1 MSRTFKLAQLKE
13 PRVAM
18 RVLIGV
24 LLAANVAMAIV
35 AFKPFGGSAD
45 DLRKEADT
53 LGNQL
58 QAMQARLAIT
68 RRLSQKVDT
77 ARQDGDSFLARYI
90 VERRTA
96 SSAVFE
102 ELIHMA
108 AESGVQPGQ
117 AQFQY
122 DDIKGSDSIK
132 MMTISAGFE
141 GSYQQLTKLVSL
153 IDKSQRFFVIDSMQT
168 SAPQQTNQNQPQ
180 QQQGAQK
187 LNVQFK
193 IKTFVRGAAEAES

>member
-1 MSRTFKLAQLKE
+1 MSRTFNFAQLKE

-18 RVLIGV
+18 RLLIAV
-24 LLAANVAMAIV
+24 LLAANIAMAIV

-53 LGNQL
+53 LRDQL
-58 QAMQARLAIT
+58 QAMQARLAISK
-68 RRLSQKVDT
+68 RLSQKVDA
-77 ARQDGDSFLARYI
+77 ARVDGDRFLARYI

-117 AQFQY
+117 TTFGY

-141 GSYQQLTKLVSL
+141 GSYQQLTKLVNL
-153 IDKSQRFFVIDSMQT
+153 IDKSPRFFVIDSMTT
-168 SAPQQTNQNQPQ
+168 SAPQQTQPNQPQ
-180 QQQGAQK
+180 PGVQK

>member
-18 RVLIGV
+18 RLIIGV
-24 LLAANVAMAIV
+24 LLAANIGMAIV

-53 LGNQL
+53 LRNQL
-58 QAMQARLAIT
+58 QATQARLAIT
-68 RRLSQKVDT
+68 KRLAQKVDT
-77 ARQDGDSFLARYI
+77 ARTDGEAFLARYI
-90 VERRTA
+90 VERRSA
-96 SSAVFE
+96 SSAVYE

-108 AESGVQPGQ
+108 AESGVQAGQ
-117 AQFQY
+117 YSFQY
-122 DDIKGSDSIK
+122 DDVKGSDSIK

-141 GSYQQLTKLVSL
+141 GTYQQLTKLVSL

-168 SAPQQTNQNQPQ
+168 SAPQQTNQNPA
-180 QQQGAQK
+180 QQQGAQR